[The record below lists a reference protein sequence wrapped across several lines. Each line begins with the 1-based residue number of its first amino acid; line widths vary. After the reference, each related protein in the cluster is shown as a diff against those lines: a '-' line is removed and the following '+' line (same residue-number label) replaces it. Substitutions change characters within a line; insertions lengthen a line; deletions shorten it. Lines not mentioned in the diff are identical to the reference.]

1 MNELLKP
8 IHKAEE
14 RARTDEALERKC
26 SFSLFFLVSK
36 SPQKGDFLEQKYSVA
51 SFRRDFRATSACT
64 KYGGNPRIQANDI
77 MIALGANAP
86 LLLGRCHEGACVFQN
101 PHYIAV

>member
-1 MNELLKP
+1 MNELLKL

-26 SFSLFFLVSK
+26 SFSLLFLVSK

-51 SFRRDFRATSACT
+51 SFCSDLRATST
-64 KYGGNPRIQANDI
+64 W
-77 MIALGANAP
+77 
-86 LLLGRCHEGACVFQN
+86 V
-101 PHYIAV
+101 

>member
-36 SPQKGDFLEQKYSVA
+36 SPF
-51 SFRRDFRATSACT
+51 
-64 KYGGNPRIQANDI
+64 
-77 MIALGANAP
+77 
-86 LLLGRCHEGACVFQN
+86 
-101 PHYIAV
+101 

>member
-14 RARTDEALERKC
+14 RARTDEALKRKC

-36 SPQKGDFLEQKYSVA
+36 SPQKGNFLEQKYSVA
-51 SFRRDFRATSACT
+51 YFRRDLRATS
-64 KYGGNPRIQANDI
+64 
-77 MIALGANAP
+77 
-86 LLLGRCHEGACVFQN
+86 
-101 PHYIAV
+101 